1 MKVGWVFFLFLH
13 CFSTEIFSFIICRK
27 KKFIT
32 KITNKALAYKN
43 INKWVAA
50 LYVFAFALHMCRKRR
65 FKSSISSEFI
75 SFIVTNS
82 IVGTSQVT
90 LLRITNLQYANVSV
104 ASNWPRVSDS
114 ESPSV
119 ACINKAGE
127 AKRDSR

>member
-1 MKVGWVFFLFLH
+1 MGIFFIFTLFFNRNFFFYNLQ
-13 CFSTEIFSFIICRK
+13 K